1 MSIKYDHGGNI
12 FSVAR
17 QRGMDTSRAADFSA
31 SINPLGI
38 SPAVRHAIVDAID
51 SLIHYPDNNQSE
63 LKSVLSE
70 VHTLA
75 PDCFAVANGST
86 EIIYNLP
93 AMMSGKRAVIVS
105 PAFSEYGYALG
116 QHKWDVIPF
125 ILSHENGF
133 ELDMGQL
140 EQAVEK
146 GCDALYLCNPGNP
159 SGKLYSRELVAEVY
173 ELCRN
178 NGVFFVLDEAFM
190 DFCEDQSAKDAV
202 VASPNGI
209 VLRSMT
215 KFFGIPGLRLGYAMA
230 APEVIARLSL
240 LGGPW
245 SVNTLAQAAGIA
257 ALHDHEYTRRTV
269 TYVEQE
275 RSFLSEGIAAVGCL
289 QVFESR
295 ANFLLVRIDADTT
308 STELRERLLEKWIMI
323 RDCVTF
329 TGLSDKF
336 FRVAVRTREENTR
349 LLEALRDFFGA

>member
-17 QRGMDTSRAADFSA
+17 QMGMDTARTADFSA

-38 SPAVRHAIVDAID
+38 SASVRKAIVDAID
-51 SLIHYPDNNQSE
+51 SLVHYPDNNHSE
-63 LKSVLSE
+63 LKSVLAKE
-70 VHTLA
+70 HQLPA
-75 PDCFAVANGST
+75 EYFAVANGST

-93 AMMSGKRAVIVS
+93 AMMNGKRAVIVS
-105 PAFSEYGYALG
+105 PAFSEYGYALS
-116 QHKWDVIPF
+116 QHSWTVTPF
-125 ILSHENGF
+125 IVPHEKDF
-133 ELDMGQL
+133 ELDMAQL
-140 EQAVEK
+140 DATLEN

-159 SGKLYSRELVAEVY
+159 SGKLYTREQVKEVY
-173 ELCRN
+173 ALCRS

-190 DFCEDQSAKDAV
+190 DFCEDESAKQDI
-202 VASPNGI
+202 VAYPDGM

-215 KFFGIPGLRLGYAMA
+215 KFYGIPGLRLGYAMA

-257 ALHDHEYTRRTV
+257 ALQDKEYSSRTIA
-269 TYVEQE
+269 YVEQE
-275 RSFLSEGIAAVGCL
+275 KAFLKAGLSAVKTL
-289 QVFESR
+289 KVFDSK
-295 ANFLLVRIDADTT
+295 ANFLLIRIDGAMT
-308 STELRERLLEKWIMI
+308 STLLKERLLSSWIMI

-336 FRVAVRTREENTR
+336 FRVAVRTREENSR
-349 LLEALRDFFGA
+349 LLEALNTVFGE